1 MLQYFHEAFTFSDD
15 IIYVKAPHMDICEC
29 ENATVSAYELSG
41 AVDGPNADIMV
52 TKGDVLKFMLS
63 SPTHPFWIKTE
74 NGTGRNNSVSSGISG
89 VGQGKT
95 FGLLIWDTKEIMAG
109 TYYYQYEFHPLMVG
123 KIIVRSKTPNNIMIN
138 VKVVPNSPKSPNVYE
153 LSGAVSGKNAYIEI
167 YKGDVAKFELD
178 INGTHPFWIKTEK
191 GTGMDNAVS
200 SGISGVGQ
208 GNTSG
213 VLIWDTA
220 HTNESTYYYECEH
233 HAGMGGLIRVVP
245 SMGGRNYFN
254 ISF

>member
-1 MLQYFHEAFTFSDD
+1 MH
-15 IIYVKAPHMDICEC
+15 ICEC
-29 ENATVSAYELSG
+29 ANATVSAYELSG

-74 NGTGRNNSVSSGISG
+74 NETGTNNSVSSGISG

-109 TYYYQYEFHPLMVG
+109 TYYYQCEVHPLMVG
-123 KIIVRSKTPNNIMIN
+123 KIIVRSKTPNSIMIN
-138 VKVVPNSPKSPNVYE
+138 VKVVPNPPNSTTNASNVYE

-178 INGTHPFWIKTEK
+178 IVGPHPFWIKMEK
-191 GTGMDNAVS
+191 GYGADNAVS

-208 GNTSG
+208 GNKSG

-245 SMGGRNYFN
+245 SMGGRNFFN
-254 ISF
+254 IRF

>member
-41 AVDGPNADIMV
+41 AVDGPNADIKI

-89 VGQGKT
+89 VGQGNT

-123 KIIVRSKTPNNIMIN
+123 KIIVRSKIPNGITIN
-138 VKVVPNSPKSPNVYE
+138 VKQLQPLRIQILACMNYQE
-153 LSGAVSGKNAYIEI
+153 LYLGK
-167 YKGDVAKFELD
+167 
-178 INGTHPFWIKTEK
+178 THT
-191 GTGMDNAVS
+191 
-200 SGISGVGQ
+200 
-208 GNTSG
+208 
-213 VLIWDTA
+213 
-220 HTNESTYYYECEH
+220 
-233 HAGMGGLIRVVP
+233 
-245 SMGGRNYFN
+245 
-254 ISF
+254 

>member
-1 MLQYFHEAFTFSDD
+1 MH
-15 IIYVKAPHMDICEC
+15 ICKC
-29 ENATVSAYELSG
+29 ANATVSAYELSG

-74 NGTGRNNSVSSGISG
+74 NETGTNNSVSSGISG

-95 FGLLIWDTKEIMAG
+95 FGVLIWDTKEIMEG
-109 TYYYQYEFHPLMVG
+109 MYYYQCEFHPLMVG
-123 KIIVRSKTPNNIMIN
+123 KIIVRSKTPNSIMIN
-138 VKVVPNSPKSPNVYE
+138 VKVVPSSPNSNTSVYE

-167 YKGDVAKFELD
+167 YKGDVVKFELD
-178 INGTHPFWIKTEK
+178 IVGHPFWIKTEK
-191 GTGMDNAVS
+191 GIGSDNAVS

-220 HTNESTYYYECEH
+220 HTNKSTYYYECQWH
-233 HAGMGGLIRVVP
+233 PGMGGLIRVVP
-245 SMGGRNYFN
+245 SKGGRKISN
-254 ISF
+254 ISFKILQLDISYWMNIKLCL